1 MSVPA
6 ARSGMSSAFGKFE
19 WALAGRYLR
28 ARRRD
33 SYISVIAIISL
44 LGIML
49 GVATLI
55 VVMAVMTGFRA
66 DLLDRI
72 VGVNGHARIESRF
85 ASLADMDAT
94 VAKIRTIPGIVSA
107 RPMMDGQIMAS
118 VGNSV
123 RGMVLRGFPV
133 ADLEQLPALRGKILQ
148 GRLED
153 LVQES
158 SIAVGARLAETYGL
172 MVGDTLTLIS
182 PQGVVTP
189 FGSAP
194 NVENFTVKAVFE
206 IGLSDYDMNIAF
218 TNYDTLAAFLARP
231 PQTGVIEF
239 DIAHADDIDRMSGI
253 VRQALGEGFRIFDW
267 KSSNSTLAGALEV
280 ERNVMFLIL
289 TLILLVAALN
299 IVSGMVMLV
308 RDKGRDIAILR
319 AMGTTRG
326 AVMRIFFITGAAVG
340 VVGTVLGVGL
350 GVVFSA
356 YIEEIRQFLIWLT
369 GAELFPAQ
377 IYFLDKMPATIVW
390 QDVFSVVMMALGLS
404 FVSTLYP
411 AWRAARLDPVEA
423 LRYE

>member
-1 MSVPA
+1 MS
-6 ARSGMSSAFGKFE
+6 RAFGRFE
-19 WALAGRYLR
+19 WFLAGRYLR

-33 SYISVIAIISL
+33 SYISVIAVISL

-55 VVMAVMTGFRA
+55 VVMAVMTGFRE
-66 DLLDRI
+66 DLLERI
-72 VGVNGHARIESRF
+72 VGVNGHARVESRF
-85 ASLADMDAT
+85 ASREEIDAT
-94 VAKIRTIPGIVSA
+94 VEKIKGLPDIVSA
-107 RPMMDGQIMAS
+107 RAMMDGQIMAS
-118 VGNSV
+118 VGNTV

-133 ADLEQLPALRGKILQ
+133 ADLRQLPALQGKVLS
-148 GRLED
+148 GNLDD
-153 LVQES
+153 LSEPET
-158 SIAVGARLAETYGL
+158 IAIGARLAESHGL
-172 MVGDTLTLIS
+172 MLGDELTLIS
-182 PQGVVTP
+182 PKGIVTP

-194 NVENFTVKAVFE
+194 NVQSFTVKAIFE

-218 TNYDTLAAFLARP
+218 TSYDTLAEFLARA

-239 DIAHADDIDRMSGI
+239 DTVKADDIDRISAM
-253 VRQALGEGFRIFDW
+253 VRQELGDGFRIFDW
-267 KSSNSTLAGALEV
+267 KSSNATLAGALEV

-319 AMGTTRG
+319 AMGATRG
-326 AVMRIFFITGAAVG
+326 AVMRVFFITGAAVG
-340 VVGTVLGVGL
+340 VVGTIFGVVLGAT
-350 GVVFSA
+350 FCA

-390 QDVFSVVMMALGLS
+390 QDVMNVVIMALGLS
-404 FVSTLYP
+404 FLSTLYP

>member
-1 MSVPA
+1 MS
-6 ARSGMSSAFGKFE
+6 RAFGRFE
-19 WALAGRYLR
+19 WFLAGRYLR

-33 SYISVIAIISL
+33 SYISVIAVISL

-55 VVMAVMTGFRA
+55 VVMAVMTGFRE
-66 DLLDRI
+66 DLLERI
-72 VGVNGHARIESRF
+72 VGVNGHARVESRF
-85 ASLADMDAT
+85 ASREEIDAT
-94 VAKIRTIPGIVSA
+94 VEKIKGLPDIVSA
-107 RPMMDGQIMAS
+107 RAMMDGQIMAS
-118 VGNSV
+118 VGNTV

-133 ADLEQLPALRGKILQ
+133 ADLGQLPALQGKVLS
-148 GRLED
+148 GNLDD
-153 LVQES
+153 LSEPET
-158 SIAVGARLAETYGL
+158 IAIGARLAESHGL
-172 MVGDTLTLIS
+172 MLGDELTLIS
-182 PQGVVTP
+182 PKGIVTP

-194 NVENFTVKAVFE
+194 NVQSFTVKAIFE

-218 TNYDTLAAFLARP
+218 TSYDTLAEFLARA

-239 DIAHADDIDRMSGI
+239 DTVKADDIDRISAM
-253 VRQALGEGFRIFDW
+253 VRQELGDGFRIFDW
-267 KSSNSTLAGALEV
+267 KSSNATLAGALEV

-319 AMGTTRG
+319 AMGATRG
-326 AVMRIFFITGAAVG
+326 AVMRVFFITGAAVG
-340 VVGTVLGVGL
+340 VVGTIFGVVLGAT
-350 GVVFSA
+350 FCA

-390 QDVFSVVMMALGLS
+390 QDVMNVVIMALGLS
-404 FVSTLYP
+404 FLSTLYP

>member
-1 MSVPA
+1 MS
-6 ARSGMSSAFGKFE
+6 GAFGKFE

-85 ASLADMDAT
+85 ASRTDMDAT
-94 VAKIRTIPGIVSA
+94 VAELRTLSGIVSA
-107 RPMMDGQIMAS
+107 RPMIDGQIMAS
-118 VGNSV
+118 IGNNV
-123 RGMVLRGFPV
+123 RGMVLRGFPI
-133 ADLEQLPALRGKILQ
+133 ADLEQLPALQGKVRAGQL
-148 GRLED
+148 GD
-153 LVQES
+153 LAGEAT
-158 SIAVGARLAETYGL
+158 IAIGARLAEIHGL

-194 NVENFTVKAVFE
+194 NVENFTIKAIFE

-218 TNYDTLAAFLARP
+218 TNYDTLATFLARP
-231 PQTGVIEF
+231 AQTGVIEF
-239 DIAHADDIDRMSGI
+239 DIADADDIDRMSGL
-253 VRQALGEGFRIFDW
+253 VREMLGDGFRVFDW

-308 RDKGRDIAILR
+308 RDKGHDIAILR
-319 AMGTTRG
+319 AMGATRG
-326 AVMRIFFITGAAVG
+326 AVMRIFFITGAAIG
-340 VVGTVLGVGL
+340 VAGTTLGVASGII
-350 GVVFSA
+350 FCI

-377 IYFLDKMPATIVW
+377 IYFLDKMPATIVL
-390 QDVFSVVMMALGLS
+390 QDVLSVVIMALGLS
-404 FVSTLYP
+404 FLSTLYP

>member
-1 MSVPA
+1 MS
-6 ARSGMSSAFGKFE
+6 RAFGRFE
-19 WALAGRYLR
+19 WFLAGRYLR

-33 SYISVIAIISL
+33 SYISVIAVISL

-55 VVMAVMTGFRA
+55 VVMAVMTGFRE
-66 DLLDRI
+66 DLLERI
-72 VGVNGHARIESRF
+72 VGVNGHARVESRF
-85 ASLADMDAT
+85 ASREEIDAT
-94 VAKIRTIPGIVSA
+94 VEKIKGLPDIVSA
-107 RPMMDGQIMAS
+107 RAMMDGQIMAS
-118 VGNSV
+118 VGNTV

-133 ADLEQLPALRGKILQ
+133 ADLRQLPALQGKVLS
-148 GRLED
+148 GNLDD
-153 LVQES
+153 LSEPET
-158 SIAVGARLAETYGL
+158 IAIGARLAESHGL
-172 MVGDTLTLIS
+172 MLGDELTLIS
-182 PQGVVTP
+182 PKGIVTP

-194 NVENFTVKAVFE
+194 NVLSFTVKAIFE

-218 TNYDTLAAFLARP
+218 TSYDTLAEFLARA

-239 DIAHADDIDRMSGI
+239 DTVKADDIDRISAM
-253 VRQALGEGFRIFDW
+253 VRQELGDGFRIFDW
-267 KSSNSTLAGALEV
+267 KSSNATLAGALEV

-319 AMGTTRG
+319 AMGATRG
-326 AVMRIFFITGAAVG
+326 AVMRVFFITGAAVG
-340 VVGTVLGVGL
+340 VVGTIFGVVLGAT
-350 GVVFSA
+350 FCA

-390 QDVFSVVMMALGLS
+390 QDVMNVVIMALGLS
-404 FVSTLYP
+404 FLSTLYP